1 MTRLRHR
8 LALLAV
14 PLAVSA
20 LPLLAPPAP
29 ASAEAPPCE
38 PGVTRYVRQ
47 SAYAI
52 TSLSIPQSW
61 PLSRGQG
68 QVVAVVDSG
77 VDDTNKHF
85 PPGTVLPGTSF
96 VPGSAH
102 EDFIGHGTAVAG
114 IIAARPV
121 AGSALIGAAP
131 EVKILPVRVFQD
143 EDTTGQREV
152 QFPPDTSRMAAGIRW
167 AASHGADVINV
178 SMSTNAGDRH
188 LPALKAALAFAHAKD
203 VVVVASGGNPGAGD
217 TLPMTASRWPA
228 AGTHVLGVAATNPA
242 GVVDQWSIHGPQN
255 DVAAPGANVL
265 ATFHGNGDCLYGQE
279 HAFTSFAAPF
289 VSGLAAQL
297 RERFPDE
304 SADQIAYRIMA
315 SADRPRMGERDDVSG
330 WGEIRPYEALTM
342 SLDPNRAGPPV
353 PGVRMPATA
362 TADMSPVTPGAAQSD
377 PLAPVRS
384 QAMWAALVAVGLCAL
399 ALVLR
404 PWLGPLTRER
414 RRGR

>member
-96 VPGSAH
+96 VPGSPH
-102 EDFIGHGTAVAG
+102 EDLIGHGTAVAG

-143 EDTTGQREV
+143 EDTTGQRDV

-188 LPALKAALAFAHAKD
+188 LPELKAALAFAHAKD

-217 TLPMTASRWPA
+217 TLPSP
-228 AGTHVLGVAATNPA
+228 V
-242 GVVDQWSIHGPQN
+242 
-255 DVAAPGANVL
+255 
-265 ATFHGNGDCLYGQE
+265 
-279 HAFTSFAAPF
+279 
-289 VSGLAAQL
+289 
-297 RERFPDE
+297 
-304 SADQIAYRIMA
+304 
-315 SADRPRMGERDDVSG
+315 ERD
-330 WGEIRPYEALTM
+330 EQEK
-342 SLDPNRAGPPV
+342 
-353 PGVRMPATA
+353 
-362 TADMSPVTPGAAQSD
+362 
-377 PLAPVRS
+377 
-384 QAMWAALVAVGLCAL
+384 
-399 ALVLR
+399 
-404 PWLGPLTRER
+404 
-414 RRGR
+414 RGGR